1 MLQNELRQEFQND
14 DTALLN
20 KRETHVTLAERRNAS
35 RIPVIKSAKIIVGGD
50 LNQGVYN
57 CLVLD
62 ESATGVLVDLG
73 AMLPL
78 PEAMTLKMTGGATF
92 RARRCWAVGTKAG
105 LAFHGPQSLS
115 PEATQLLRQLRERL
129 PVHGLPVTIAVLRT
143 KRYFENEELRDAA
156 EAAEAAYQ
164 RLEAVLNR

>member
-35 RIPVIKSAKIIVGGD
+35 RVPVIKSAKIIVGGD

-73 AMLPL
+73 AIFPL
-78 PEAMTLKMTGGATF
+78 PEEVTLKMTGGAIYK
-92 RARRCWAVGTKAG
+92 ARRCWAVGTKAG

-115 PEATQLLRQLRERL
+115 PEAMQLLHQFGERL
-129 PVHGLPVTIAVLRT
+129 PAHGLPVTIAALRA
-143 KRYFENEELRDAA
+143 KRYFENEELRHAA

-164 RLEAVLNR
+164 RLEAVLNG